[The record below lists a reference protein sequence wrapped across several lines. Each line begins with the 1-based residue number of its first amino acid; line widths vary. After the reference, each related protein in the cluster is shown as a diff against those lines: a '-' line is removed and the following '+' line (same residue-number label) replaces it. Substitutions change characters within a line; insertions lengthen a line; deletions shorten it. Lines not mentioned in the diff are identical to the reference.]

1 MIPYLSFQREWGWF
15 SGHPGRA
22 ALSLGGFFATIF
34 NTPQGGT
41 LFSPTLRG
49 ISTFTKLIPKKQG
62 MNF

>member
-1 MIPYLSFQREWGWF
+1 MIPRPSFQREWGWF

-34 NTPQGGT
+34 NTPQM
-41 LFSPTLRG
+41 G